1 MTEWPGG
8 EPASVDLKVSD
19 PEMKA
24 VLRGAAYIP
33 MGPVAGGGPLL
44 ASLPWGSRVRLGGGA
59 QRCVMV
65 TGPAYVRKGQWA
77 LEVVE
82 AFEGKGAESRAERH
96 ARRLLKEGYGPRESV
111 HDQ

>member
-33 MGPVAGGGPLL
+33 MGPVAGRRFLSSPACPGARACDWVVGRSG
-44 ASLPWGSRVRLGGGA
+44 ASWSP
-59 QRCVMV
+59 
-65 TGPAYVRKGQWA
+65 
-77 LEVVE
+77 
-82 AFEGKGAESRAERH
+82 
-96 ARRLLKEGYGPRESV
+96 ARRTFGRDSGRSKWSRRSRGRERNRVPS
-111 HDQ
+111 DTRADC